1 MLRRIVTILMVIG
14 LAALLVVPASAQS
27 YDFTLDKVVA
37 NVFWNADGTLSL
49 DYLLTFTNQPGGHVI
64 DFVDVG
70 LPTNTFD
77 INSVRAEF
85 NGNPLKIS
93 SDFQGPSGYGIAV
106 EMGPDAIQPGG
117 TGTIH
122 VRADNIPGVLYTD
135 DTDSN
140 YASAAFAPLYYQGSV
155 IRGSTDMTVT
165 FHLPPGVQPDEPRW
179 HSAPD
184 NFPSE
189 PQTGSDAEG
198 RITYTWQN
206 PAADGS
212 EQYPF
217 GASFPKSYVP
227 AGSIQTEY
235 TPPPPSLPS
244 FSLPFGSIFNCL
256 CVLFFGFM
264 FLGIP
269 ILNAVGSQRRK
280 LQYLPPRIAIEGHGI
295 KRGLT
300 AVEAAILLGEP
311 LDKVMTMI
319 LFGTIKK
326 NAARVTSR
334 DPLGVEV
341 TSPLPEGLNEYEAN
355 FLKAFQEADPKARR
369 NLLQDMT
376 VKLVK
381 SVSEK
386 MKGFSR
392 RETIDYYKT
401 IMEKAWTQVEQAD
414 TPEVKGQLL
423 DQNLEWTMLDKD
435 YDDRTRRVFTGPVF
449 VPTWWGRYDP
459 MFGRSMPAS
468 GRVSAPS
475 SSKGMPSV
483 PNLPGSDFAA
493 SVAVGMQ
500 TFSQK
505 TIGNI
510 TDFTSRVTNV
520 TNPPPPPSAGSRGG
534 RPGGGGHSCACAC
547 ACAGCA
553 CACAGGGR

>member
-1 MLRRIVTILMVIG
+1 MLRRIVTLLIVIG
-14 LAALLVVPASAQS
+14 LAALLVTPAAAQA
-27 YDFTLDKVVA
+27 YDFSMDRVV
-37 NVFWNADGTLSL
+37 VDVYWNEDGTLSL
-49 DYLLTFTNQPGGHVI
+49 DYLLTYTNQPGGHII

-77 INSVRAEF
+77 LNSVRADF
-85 NGNPLKIS
+85 DGNPLGIS

-106 EMGPDAIQPGG
+106 EMGPYAIQPGE

-122 VRADNIPGVLYTD
+122 VQADNIPGVLYTD
-135 DTDSN
+135 DNDSN
-140 YASAAFAPLYYQGSV
+140 FASAVFAPLYYQSDV
-155 IRGSTDMTVT
+155 ITGNTDMTVT
-165 FHLPPGVQPDEPRW
+165 YHLPPGIQPDEPRW
-179 HSAPD
+179 HEAPAG
-184 NFPSE
+184 FTEE
-189 PQTGSDAEG
+189 PQTGFDAQD
-198 RITYTWQN
+198 RVTYTWQN
-206 PAADGS
+206 PSADGS
-212 EQYPF
+212 EQYIF

-235 TPPPPSLPS
+235 TPPPSSGPS
-244 FSLPFGSIFNCL
+244 FSFPFGSIFNCL
-256 CVLFFGFM
+256 CFAFFGFM

-311 LDKVMTMI
+311 LDKVLTMI

-326 NAARVTSR
+326 NAAQVTSR
-334 DPLGVEV
+334 DPLQVDV
-341 TSPLPEGLNEYEAN
+341 TSPLPEGLNEYEVD
-355 FLKAFQEADPKARR
+355 FLQSFREDDAKKRR
-369 NLLQDMT
+369 NLIQDMM

-392 RETIDYYKT
+392 RETIEYYKN
-401 IMEKAWTQVEQAD
+401 IMERAWTQVEQAN
-414 TPEVKGQLL
+414 TPEVKSQLY

-459 MFGRSMPAS
+459 TFGRSMPTS
-468 GRVSAPS
+468 GRVSTPS
-475 SSKGMPSV
+475 SQGMPSV
-483 PNLPGSDFAA
+483 PRLPGSDFAA
-493 SVAVGMQ
+493 SVAGGMQ

-505 TIGNI
+505 VIGNVG
-510 TDFTSRVTNV
+510 DFTSRVTNV

-534 RPGGGGHSCACAC
+534 RGGGGGRSCACAC